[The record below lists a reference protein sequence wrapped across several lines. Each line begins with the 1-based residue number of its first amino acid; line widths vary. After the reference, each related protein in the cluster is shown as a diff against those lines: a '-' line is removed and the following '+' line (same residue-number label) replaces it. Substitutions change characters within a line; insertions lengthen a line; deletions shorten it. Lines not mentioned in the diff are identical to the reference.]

1 MQQLHEI
8 VLKIGF
14 TTISECFHEVDRG
27 GLSLV
32 KFETFLVDKPPMKK
46 MFGTL
51 SKHTLTKHR
60 PCKHEATTKFPKT
73 NITLRKVTF
82 FRFLMVK
89 TSSFKIS

>member
-8 VLKIGF
+8 DLKIGF

-32 KFETFLVDKPPMKK
+32 KFETFLADKPPMKK

-51 SKHTLTKHR
+51 SEHTLMKHR
-60 PCKHEATTKFPKT
+60 PCKHEVTTKFPKT
-73 NITLRKVTF
+73 SKYYLTKSYIVWLFNGKNL
-82 FRFLMVK
+82 FL
-89 TSSFKIS
+89 